1 MIPWFWYVALTG
13 VGLMLGVFVNKA
25 IYDWAWFVECSPS
38 PYSSKKRVANDSVW
52 RYVPVLGWWWTRSL
66 VGQTLYPTS
75 LENAREDEKSLIP
88 VYTKYSFL
96 RPMSIELVCGLG
108 LPWLLWYYASGSW
121 LGVGWNPDLI
131 PGGYSTIWVWVAL
144 HTTIMALLLIAAL
157 IDWDER
163 TIPDQVTTTGLVLAL
178 FVFAAWP
185 MARLPNIDFD
195 GLAVSEITTVHTF
208 SPQSFPTGANQQ
220 LDPLPPGML
229 GWIYWDRVMPLLDPH
244 GFAGLLTVLFCWVFW
259 AVLIVPSLCTWR
271 YGWRKALWLAWA
283 SVVRP
288 ARKTNGL
295 AKRTRRVSPVT
306 WVALVVMILG
316 WTIAAVTWNLGGLHW
331 EAIYSLSVGMAL
343 AGFGTWVIRLLGS
356 WTMGREALGFGDVT
370 LMFMLGAVFGW
381 QFALIVFPLAAV
393 LAIGYVVFR
402 MLTSADNSM
411 ALGPWLSTAAVV
423 TLLLWFPTWHEFTRQ
438 SVFGMGPV
446 LLVVIGICLL
456 LLPVSLIMLVWGK
469 RLLGLDN
476 S

>member
-1 MIPWFWYVALTG
+1 VIPWYWYVALSG
-13 VGLMLGVFVNKA
+13 VGLLLGVFVNKA

-52 RYVPVLGWWWTRSL
+52 RYVPVLGWWWTGSL

-75 LENAREDEKSLIP
+75 LENARADEKQLIP

-96 RPMSIELVCGLG
+96 RPMSIELLCGLG
-108 LPWLLWYYASGSW
+108 VPGLLWYYASGTW

-131 PGGYSTIWVWVAL
+131 PGGYPTVWVWVAL

-163 TIPDQVTTTGLVLAL
+163 TIPDQVTTTGIVLAL

-185 MARLPNIDFD
+185 MARLPNVDFD
-195 GLAVSEITTVHTF
+195 GLAVSEITTLHTF
-208 SPQSFPTGANQQ
+208 SPQSFPMDANQQ
-220 LDPLPPGML
+220 FDPLPPGML
-229 GWIYWDRVMPLLDPH
+229 GWIYWDRVMPILDPH
-244 GFAGLLTVLFCWVFW
+244 GIAGLLTVLFCWVFW
-259 AVLIVPSLCTWR
+259 AILILPSLWTRR
-271 YGWRKALWLAWA
+271 YGWRNVLRLAWA

-295 AKRTRRVSPVT
+295 AKRTRRINPVT
-306 WVALVVMILG
+306 WVALAVMILG
-316 WTIAAVTWNLGGLHW
+316 WTMAALTWNLGGLRW
-331 EAIYSLSVGMAL
+331 EAIYSLSLGMAL

-393 LAIGYVVFR
+393 MAIGYVVFR

-411 ALGPWLSTAAVV
+411 ALGPWLSAAAVV

-456 LLPVSLIMLVWGK
+456 LLPVSLILLVWGK